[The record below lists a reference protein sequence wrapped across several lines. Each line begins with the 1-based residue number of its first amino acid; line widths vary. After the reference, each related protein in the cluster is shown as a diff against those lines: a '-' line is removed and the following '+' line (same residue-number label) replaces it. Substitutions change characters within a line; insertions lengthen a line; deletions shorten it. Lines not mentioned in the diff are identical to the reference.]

1 MYYILAMYGFL
12 FYDRPEELKDG
23 IDDLEG
29 SKEVDLKEILG
40 LKSEV

>member
-1 MYYILAMYGFL
+1 MKKCIVFP
-12 FYDRPEELKDG
+12 FYDRPEEQKDG

>member
-1 MYYILAMYGFL
+1 MYGFL

-29 SKEVDLKEILG
+29 DKEVYLKEILG